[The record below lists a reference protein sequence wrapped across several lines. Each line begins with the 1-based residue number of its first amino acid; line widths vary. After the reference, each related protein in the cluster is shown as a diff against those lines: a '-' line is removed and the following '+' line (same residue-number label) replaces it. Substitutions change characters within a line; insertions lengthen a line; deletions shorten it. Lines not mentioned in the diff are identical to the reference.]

1 MLHAEDPIKSEL
13 DTEAKHLRDTV
24 RQLVLMKETGPK
36 SAAWHRAR
44 VQMIWRL
51 HRQLERSA
59 VPQQSHTA
67 PSPAIVPNTE
77 PEAV

>member
-1 MLHAEDPIKSEL
+1 MLHAEDRAMSKL
-13 DTEAKHLRDTV
+13 DAEAKHVRDTV

-51 HRQLERSA
+51 HRKLEQSSSPRS
-59 VPQQSHTA
+59 VL
-67 PSPAIVPNTE
+67 PAIATE
-77 PEAV
+77 PEAAEER

>member
-1 MLHAEDPIKSEL
+1 MLHDEDHAQPAP
-13 DTEAKHLRDTV
+13 DAEAKRLHETV

-51 HRQLERSA
+51 QRRAAAIASA
-59 VPQQSHTA
+59 AQAPQRQQS
-67 PSPAIVPNTE
+67 
-77 PEAV
+77 EAKHDAA

>member
-1 MLHAEDPIKSEL
+1 MLHAEDPVKSEL

-51 HRQLERSA
+51 HRQLERSSL
-59 VPQQSHTA
+59 PQPEHT
-67 PSPAIVPNTE
+67 SPPPPIVPNDD